1 MKKQVITIIMLMI
14 LSVSFV
20 YAESKL
26 VMGVYLNDMWQKDYD
41 ELGIKGN
48 YGVKIDVIVKDG
60 PADVAGLKADD
71 VILEIDGEKV
81 RSTDQVSKMYFQKK
95 KGQNIKIEVWRDGT
109 TKNFDLTLIERE
121 YHPKPYLGVYLADLS
136 LEKYEEYNVKE
147 KRGILIKKVVDGSP
161 ASDAGLQA
169 KDVLITFAGEK
180 VYSDNQLSL
189 LLKEFRIDDKVKLEV
204 IRDGKLEKLKIK
216 LGDRKDRKK
225 IKKIKT

>member
-1 MKKQVITIIMLMI
+1 MKKQIITIIILMAI
-14 LSVSFV
+14 TVSFV

-48 YGVKIDVIVKDG
+48 YGIIIDVIVKDG
-60 PADVAGLKADD
+60 PADIAGLKTDD

-81 RSTDQVSKMYFQKK
+81 RSTDQVSKMYYQKK
-95 KGQNIKIEVWRDGT
+95 KGQKINVEVWRDGST
-109 TKNFDLTLIERE
+109 QNFDLTLIERE
-121 YHPKPYLGVYLADLS
+121 YHPKPYLGVYLVDLS
-136 LEKYEEYNVKE
+136 LEKHEEYNVKE
-147 KRGILIKKVVDGSP
+147 KRGILIKDVVAGSP

-189 LLKEFRIDDKVKLEV
+189 LLKEFRINDKVKLEV

-216 LGDRKDRKK
+216 LGDRKDKKK
-225 IKKIKT
+225 IIKIKT